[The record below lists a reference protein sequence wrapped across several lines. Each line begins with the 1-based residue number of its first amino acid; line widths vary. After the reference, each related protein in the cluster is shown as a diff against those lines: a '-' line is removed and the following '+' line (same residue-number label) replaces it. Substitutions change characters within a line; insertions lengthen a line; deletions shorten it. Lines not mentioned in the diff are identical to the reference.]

1 MFAGGLSAEQPAVVP
16 MPAEP
21 AELAVW
27 LERDEKE
34 VARLKDQLVK
44 LERRNFELVATVVRL
59 TE

>member
-1 MFAGGLSAEQPAVVP
+1 